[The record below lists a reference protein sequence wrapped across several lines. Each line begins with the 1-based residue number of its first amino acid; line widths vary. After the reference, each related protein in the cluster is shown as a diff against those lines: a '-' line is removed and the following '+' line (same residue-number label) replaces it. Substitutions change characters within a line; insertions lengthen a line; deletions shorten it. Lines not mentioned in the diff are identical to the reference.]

1 MSQEVELIQLSTSD
15 DAASVKDRLAFLRG
29 RSVLLVWPE
38 SGTTLT
44 RRLDLVL
51 IQREAKRLAIR
62 LALVTHD
69 PEVRRYAAELNISAF
84 ETVGASARGKW
95 RRGQAR
101 TFTNRDH
108 RPEDEPEP
116 DELMPVAS
124 RVRVESADTPLSR
137 ILRWAVR
144 ALLLLVLS
152 ALALAMIYLLAPG
165 AAVSFSLRQETLNVT
180 VEITADP
187 GLASTAINIE
197 RGEIPAVRLQIEVE
211 DRGSIP
217 ASGTQQFGSS
227 LARGAVVFI
236 NKTERDVEI
245 PADLVITS
253 SSAPDVFFR
262 TLQSASVPGGIGLQ
276 VEVPVEALPNTL
288 GENGNRDAGS
298 LDRIVGALA
307 DQVDVRNIAP
317 TVGGMS
323 SAVRA
328 VTQNDRDSLLAMLR
342 QQLQTRA
349 YTEMLP
355 RLNASQ
361 FIILETIGI
370 VEERS
375 DWTVFDYGV
384 GDVTDTLTLTMR
396 AVVEAVVID
405 EVAAQQVAFSRLA
418 SQVPP
423 GWVIREIEYDRSGVV
438 DVDETG
444 RVFFAMNA
452 SSFVQAQIDAGR
464 IRDQLAGRSVAEAE
478 TYLRQQVEIDVS
490 SGIDIRI
497 APDWLGQMPL
507 LPLRISVQV
516 VDNQ

>member
-15 DAASVKDRLAFLRG
+15 DATSVKDKLAFLRG

-38 SGTTLT
+38 SGTVLT

-69 PEVRRYAAELNISAF
+69 PDVKRFAAELNISAF
-84 ETVGASARGKW
+84 ETIGASARGKW

-116 DELMPVAS
+116 EELMPVAS
-124 RVRVESADTPLSR
+124 RVRVESTDTPLTR
-137 ILRWAVR
+137 LVRWSVR
-144 ALLLLVLS
+144 TLLLFILI
-152 ALALAMIYLLAPG
+152 ALALTMIYLLLPG
-165 AAVSFSLRQETLNVT
+165 AAVSFSLRQEMLT
-180 VEITADP
+180 VSAAIIADP
-187 GLASTAINIE
+187 SLTAINIE
-197 RGEIPAVRLQIEVE
+197 RGEIPALRLEVEVE

-217 ASGTQQFGSS
+217 ASGTQQIGSS

-236 NKTERDVEI
+236 NKTERTVEI

-253 SSAPDVFFR
+253 SGTPDIFFR

-276 VEVPVEALPNTL
+276 VEVPIEALPNTP
-288 GENGNRDAGS
+288 GERGNVDAGA

-307 DQVDVRNIAP
+307 DQVDVRNVTP
-317 TVGGMS
+317 TAGGSS

-328 VTQNDRDSLLAMLR
+328 VTQDDRDSLLAMLR

-349 YTEMLP
+349 YNEMLP
-355 RLNASQ
+355 RLSDSQ
-361 FIILETIGI
+361 FIIPETIGI
-370 VEERS
+370 IEERS
-375 DWTVFDYGV
+375 DWTVFDYAV

-396 AVVEAVVID
+396 AVVEAVVVD
-405 EVAAQQVAFSRLA
+405 EIGAQQVAFSRLA

-423 GWVIREIEYDRSGVV
+423 GWVIRQVDYNRSGAV

-444 RVFFAMNA
+444 RVSFTMNA
-452 SSFVQAQIDAGR
+452 SAFVQAQIDVGR
-464 IRDQLAGRSVAEAE
+464 IREQLAGRSLSDAEL
-478 TYLRQQVEIDVS
+478 YLRQQVEIDTS
-490 SGIDIRI
+490 SGIGVRVS
-497 APDWLGQMPL
+497 PDWFGQMPL
-507 LPLRISVQV
+507 LPIRISVQV
-516 VDNQ
+516 SDSP

>member
-15 DAASVKDRLAFLRG
+15 DAASIKDRLAFLRG

-38 SGTTLT
+38 SGTALT

-69 PEVRRYAAELNISAF
+69 PDVRRFAAELNISTF

-101 TFTNRDH
+101 TFTNRGH

-116 DELMPVAS
+116 DELMLVAS
-124 RVRVESADTPLSR
+124 RVRVESTDTPISR
-137 ILRWAVR
+137 LVRWLVR
-144 ALLLLVLS
+144 ALLLVILIG
-152 ALALAMIYLLAPG
+152 LALTMIFLLVPG
-165 AAVSFSLRQETLNVT
+165 AAVSFSLRQETLT
-180 VEITADP
+180 ASAAITADP
-187 GLASTAINIE
+187 SLVVINIE
-197 RGEIPAVRLQIEVE
+197 HGEIPALRLQIEVE

-236 NKTERDVEI
+236 NKTDRSVEI
-245 PADLVITS
+245 PADLVVTS
-253 SSAPDVFFR
+253 SVTPDIFFR
-262 TLQSASVPGGIGLQ
+262 TLQSASVPAGLGLQ
-276 VEVPVEALPNTL
+276 VEVPVEALPNTP
-288 GENGNRDAGS
+288 GERGNVDSGA

-307 DQVDVRNIAP
+307 DQVDVRNVAP
-317 TVGGMS
+317 TAGGSS

-328 VTQNDRDSLLAMLR
+328 VTQDDRDSLLATLR

-349 YTEMLP
+349 YAEMLP
-355 RLNASQ
+355 RLSGSQ
-361 FIILETIGI
+361 FVILETIGI

-375 DWTVFDYGV
+375 DWTVFDYAV

-396 AVVEAVVID
+396 AVVEAVVVD
-405 EVAAQQVAFSRLA
+405 EIGAQQVAFSRLA

-423 GWVIREIEYDRSGVV
+423 GWVIREIQYDRTGMV

-444 RVFFAMNA
+444 RVSFTMNA
-452 SSFVQAQIDAGR
+452 AAFVQAQIDAGR
-464 IRDQLAGRSVAEAE
+464 LREQLAGRSVSDAE
-478 TYLRQQVEIDVS
+478 THLRQQVEIDTS
-490 SGIDIRI
+490 SGIDVRVS
-497 APDWLGQMPL
+497 PDWFGQMPL
-507 LPLRISVQV
+507 LPIRIFVQV
-516 VDNQ
+516 NDSP